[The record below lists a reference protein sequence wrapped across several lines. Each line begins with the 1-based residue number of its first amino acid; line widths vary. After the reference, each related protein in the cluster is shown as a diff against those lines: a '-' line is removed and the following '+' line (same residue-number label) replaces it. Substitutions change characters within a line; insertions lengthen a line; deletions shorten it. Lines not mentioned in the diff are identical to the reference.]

1 MFIDLSGFSGTKY
14 ETLSDFV
21 TGSTELAISL
31 SALFAVIMLVV
42 AGFRYM
48 LSFGDSKKIEAA
60 NRSMIFSI
68 VGLVLVFVAPTV
80 IEFIINQILNIK

>member
-48 LSFGDSKKIEAA
+48 LSRGDEKKIEEA
-60 NRSMIFSI
+60 NRT
-68 VGLVLVFVAPTV
+68 LVFTV
-80 IEFIINQILNIK
+80 LGLILIFLSPLVINFLLNNVIVPK